1 MKGIKKFTI
10 SGLIISIIL
19 LIAIAYY
26 FSGLVL
32 YPKVNCNADHHVFC
46 QGPKEVGL
54 DFEEVE
60 IETED
65 KLNLVSYWIP
75 AKQSKATIIL
85 VHGHGG
91 QRNEGIRFAKSL
103 HAAGYNL
110 LLLSLRRNHG
120 GFASM
125 GFHEQ
130 KDVSAAINFLKKKG
144 FEKIGIFGFSMGA
157 ATSIIAMADHPEIK
171 AGIFSSGY
179 GSAIDVL
186 VESAKRD
193 FGIPYY
199 PLIPVVKLA
208 LNLRGEMDIDTVRP
222 IDKIAS
228 ISPRPIAL
236 FHCTKDDYVDYHH
249 AEDLFAKAGEPK
261 SLWSPDC
268 NRHERLWNFDPKE
281 AESRAVGFF
290 QKYLK

>member
-1 MKGIKKFTI
+1 MKRIKKYSF
-10 SGLIISIIL
+10 SALIFSIIL
-19 LIAIAYY
+19 LIIAAYY
-26 FSGLVL
+26 FSSLVL
-32 YPKVNCNADHHVFC
+32 YPKVNCNLDHHVFC
-46 QGPKEVGL
+46 NGPSEVGL
-54 DFEEVE
+54 TFEEVE
-60 IETED
+60 ITTGD

-75 AKQSKATIIL
+75 TKQSNATIIL

-103 HAAGYNL
+103 HQAGYNL

-130 KDVSAAINFLKKKG
+130 KDVTAAISYLKTKG
-144 FEKIGIFGFSMGA
+144 YNKIGIFGFSMGS
-157 ATSIIAMADHPEIK
+157 ATSIIAMADHPEIQ
-171 AGIFSSGY
+171 AGLFSSGY

-208 LNLRGEMDIDTVRP
+208 LNLRGDMDIDSVRP

-236 FHCTKDDYVDYHH
+236 FHCKMDDYVDYHH
-249 AEDLFAKAGEPK
+249 AVDLYAKAGEPK
-261 SLWSPDC
+261 SLWSPEC
-268 NRHERLWNFDPKE
+268 KRHERLWNFDSKE

-290 QKYLK
+290 LKYLK

>member
-1 MKGIKKFTI
+1 MNKIKKYTV
-10 SGLIISIIL
+10 SGLIFSIIL
-19 LIAIAYY
+19 LSGIAYY
-26 FSGLVL
+26 FSSLVL
-32 YPKVNCNADHHVFC
+32 YPKVKCNPDHHVFC
-46 QGPKEVGL
+46 NGPSEVGL
-54 DFEEVE
+54 EFEEVE
-60 IETED
+60 IKTAD
-65 KLNLVSYWIP
+65 NLNLVNYWIP
-75 AKQSKATIIL
+75 AKQAKATIIL

-103 HAAGYNL
+103 HDAGYNL

-130 KDVSAAINFLKKKG
+130 KDVDAAIQFLKSKG
-144 FEKIGIFGFSMGA
+144 YQKIGIFGFSMGS
-157 ATSIIAMADHPEIK
+157 ATSIIAMADHPEIQ

-208 LNLRGEMDIDTVRP
+208 LNYRGSMDIDTVRP

-228 ISPRPIAL
+228 ISPRPIAI

-261 SLWSPDC
+261 SLWSPEC
-268 NRHERLWNFDPKE
+268 NRHERLWNFNPKE

-290 QKYLK
+290 EKYLK

>member
-19 LIAIAYY
+19 LIAAAYY
-26 FSGLVL
+26 FSSLVL
-32 YPKVNCNADHHVFC
+32 YPKVNCKADHHVFC

-54 DFEEVE
+54 DFEEVQF
-60 IETED
+60 ETED

-75 AKQSKATIIL
+75 AKQSKASIIL

-103 HAAGYNL
+103 NAAGYNL

-130 KDVSAAINFLKKKG
+130 KDVSAAIQYLKKKG
-144 FEKIGIFGFSMGA
+144 YEKIGIFGFSMGA
-157 ATSIIAMADHPEIK
+157 ATSIIAMANHPEIQ
-171 AGIFSSGY
+171 AGLFSSGY

-186 VESAKRD
+186 VESANRD

-208 LNLRGEMDIDTVRP
+208 LNLRGDMDIDTVRP

-228 ISPRPIAL
+228 ISPRPVAL
-236 FHCTKDDYVDYHH
+236 FHCTMDDYVDYHH
-249 AEDLFAKAGEPK
+249 AKDLFAKAGEPK
-261 SLWSPDC
+261 SLWSPEC
-268 NRHERLWNFDPKE
+268 NRHERLWNFNPKE

>member
-1 MKGIKKFTI
+1 MKRIQKYLL
-10 SGLIISIIL
+10 SALMISIIL
-19 LIAIAYY
+19 LFIASYY
-26 FSGLVL
+26 FSSLVL
-32 YPKVNCNADHHVFC
+32 YPTVKCNLEHHVYC
-46 QGPKEVGL
+46 NGPSELGL
-54 DFEEVE
+54 EFQEVE
-60 IETED
+60 IKTED

-75 AKQSKATIIL
+75 TKNAKATILL

-91 QRNEGIRFAKSL
+91 QRNEGLRFAKSL
-103 HAAGYNL
+103 HNAGYNL

-130 KDVSAAINFLKKKG
+130 KDVEAALSFLKTNG
-144 FEKIGIFGFSMGA
+144 YNKIGIFGFSMGS
-157 ATSIIAMADHPEIK
+157 ATSIIAMADHPEIQ

-186 VESAKRD
+186 VESANRD

-199 PLIPVVKLA
+199 PLIPLVKLA
-208 LNLRGEMDIDTVRP
+208 LNFRGDMDIDSVRP

-228 ISPRPIAL
+228 ISPRPIAI

-249 AEDLFAKAGEPK
+249 ALDLFAKAGEPK
-261 SLWSPDC
+261 SLWSPEC
-268 NRHERLWNFDPKE
+268 NRHERLWNFAPKV

-290 QKYLK
+290 QKYLR

>member
-1 MKGIKKFTI
+1 MKRIQKYFL
-10 SGLIISIIL
+10 SALIISIIL
-19 LIAIAYY
+19 LIIISYY
-26 FSGLVL
+26 FSSLVL
-32 YPKVNCNADHHVFC
+32 YPKVKCNPEHHVYC
-46 QGPKEVGL
+46 DGPNELGL
-54 DFEEVE
+54 EFKEVE
-60 IETED
+60 IITED

-75 AKQSKATIIL
+75 AKQSNITIIL

-91 QRNEGIRFAKSL
+91 QKNEGLRFAKSL
-103 HAAGYNL
+103 HEAGYNL

-130 KDVSAAINFLKKKG
+130 KDVEAALTYLKTKG
-144 FEKIGIFGFSMGA
+144 YNQIGIFGFSMGS
-157 ATSIIAMADHPEIK
+157 ATSIIAMANHPEIQ

-199 PLIPVVKLA
+199 PLIPFVKLA
-208 LNLRGEMDIDTVRP
+208 LNLRGNMDIDSVRP

-228 ISPRPIAL
+228 ISPRPITI

-249 AEDLFAKAGEPK
+249 ALDLYAKAGEPK
-261 SLWSPDC
+261 SLWSPEC
-268 NRHERLWNFDPKE
+268 NRHERLWNFAPKE
-281 AESRAVGFF
+281 AEFRAVSFF

>member
-1 MKGIKKFTI
+1 MKRTTQYTI
-10 SGLIISIIL
+10 SGMIIIITL
-19 LIAIAYY
+19 LVAVAFY
-26 FSGLVL
+26 FSSLVL
-32 YPKVNCNADHHVFC
+32 YPKVNCKLDHHVYC
-46 QGPKEVGL
+46 QGPSELGL
-54 DFEEVE
+54 EFEEVE
-60 IETED
+60 ITTAD

-75 AKQSKATIIL
+75 AKQNKGSIIM

-91 QRNEGIRFAKSL
+91 QRNEGLRFAKSL
-103 HAAGYNL
+103 HEAGYNL

-130 KDVSAAINFLKKKG
+130 KDVDAAIQFLKSKG
-144 FEKIGIFGFSMGA
+144 YEKIGIFGFSMGS
-157 ATSIIAMADHPEIK
+157 ATSIIAMADHPEIQ

-208 LNLRGEMDIDTVRP
+208 LNLRGDMDIDSVRP

-228 ISPRPIAL
+228 ISPRPIAI

-249 AEDLFAKAGEPK
+249 AKDLYAKAGEPK
-261 SLWSPDC
+261 SLWSPEC
-268 NRHERLWNFDPKE
+268 NRHERLWNFAPKE
-281 AESRAVGFF
+281 AETRAVVFF
-290 QKYLK
+290 EKYLK

>member
-1 MKGIKKFTI
+1 MQKFKKYSI
-10 SGLIISIIL
+10 LGLIISIIL
-19 LIAIAYY
+19 LIVVAYY
-26 FSGLVL
+26 FSSLVL
-32 YPKVNCNADHHVFC
+32 YPKVKCNPDHHVFC
-46 QGPKEVGL
+46 QGPSELGL
-54 DFEEVE
+54 NFEEVE
-60 IETED
+60 IQTED

-75 AKQSKATIIL
+75 TKQSQAAIIL

-91 QRNEGIRFAKSL
+91 QRNEGLRFAKSL
-103 HAAGYNL
+103 HEAGYNL

-130 KDVSAAINFLKKKG
+130 KDVTAAINYLKSKG
-144 FEKIGIFGFSMGA
+144 FQKIGIFGFSMGS
-157 ATSIIAMADHPEIK
+157 ATSIIAMADHPEIQ
-171 AGIFSSGY
+171 AGLFSSGY

-186 VESAKRD
+186 VESANRD

-208 LNLRGEMDIDTVRP
+208 LNLRGEMDIDSVRP

-228 ISPRPIAL
+228 ISPRPIAI
-236 FHCTKDDYVDYHH
+236 FHCTMDDYVDYHH
-249 AEDLFAKAGEPK
+249 AKDLFAKAGEPK
-261 SLWSPDC
+261 SIWSPEC
-268 NRHERLWNFDPKE
+268 NRHERLWNFAPKE

>member
-1 MKGIKKFTI
+1 MNRIKKYTV
-10 SGLIISIIL
+10 SGLIFSIIL
-19 LIAIAYY
+19 LSAIAYY
-26 FSGLVL
+26 FSSLVL
-32 YPKVNCNADHHVFC
+32 YPTVKCNPDHHVFC
-46 QGPKEVGL
+46 TGPSEVGL
-54 DFEEVE
+54 EFEE
-60 IETED
+60 ITIKTAD
-65 KLNLVSYWIP
+65 NLNLVNYWIP
-75 AKQSKATIIL
+75 AKQAKATIIL

-103 HAAGYNL
+103 HDAGYNL

-125 GFHEQ
+125 GYHEQ
-130 KDVSAAINFLKKKG
+130 KDVDAALTYLKTKG
-144 FEKIGIFGFSMGA
+144 YQKIGIFGFSMGS
-157 ATSIIAMADHPEIK
+157 ATSIIAMADHPEIQ

-179 GSAIDVL
+179 GKAIDVL

-208 LNLRGEMDIDTVRP
+208 LNYRGDMDIDTVRP

-228 ISPRPIAL
+228 ISPRPIAI

-261 SLWSPDC
+261 SLWSPEC
-268 NRHERLWNFDPKE
+268 NRHERLWNFNPKE

>member
-1 MKGIKKFTI
+1 MNKIKKYTI
-10 SGLIISIIL
+10 SGLIFSIIL
-19 LIAIAYY
+19 LSAIAYY
-26 FSGLVL
+26 FSSLVL
-32 YPKVNCNADHHVFC
+32 YPNVKCNLDHHVFC
-46 QGPKEVGL
+46 NGPSEVGL
-54 DFEEVE
+54 EYEEVE
-60 IETED
+60 IKTAD
-65 KLNLVSYWIP
+65 NLNLVNYWIP
-75 AKQSKATIIL
+75 AKQSKGTIIL

-103 HAAGYNL
+103 HDAGYNL

-130 KDVSAAINFLKKKG
+130 KDVDAAIEFLKSKG
-144 FEKIGIFGFSMGA
+144 YEKIGIFGFSMGS
-157 ATSIIAMADHPEIK
+157 ATSIIAMANHPEIQ

-208 LNLRGEMDIDTVRP
+208 LNLRGDMDIDSVRP

-228 ISPRPIAL
+228 ISPRPIAI

-249 AEDLFAKAGEPK
+249 AKDLFAKAGEPK
-261 SLWSPDC
+261 SLWSPEC
-268 NRHERLWNFDPKE
+268 NRHERLWNFAPKE